1 MGSPEVVA
9 VRPLATRSAMRSAA
23 PDRREPPSAPQRPPL
38 CSCAPHSACCMVRT
52 LPTRARRRHRRAQQ
66 RCHGLVLPRLG
77 RLQRCTAPRVGQ
89 QHRRAGVEQRRR
101 CRRVSGDRRDVQQ
114 RAVRK
119 VDHADVRAGLQQVGQ
134 QRRVAAHDARND
146 GRQDN
151 MVAVRQARAR
161 VLEHARHICVPV
173 EQRQAQRRVAVTV
186 AELRGGLQRQQQLD
200 NVGAASMRRHHQH
213 GAARLVDRV
222 DVDALLQHLEEE
234 VVLAGG
240 CGAEHVEEA
249 LLVLLFAKAVKG
261 LVHGVKVADPVLLLG
276 VEQRFEL

>member
-1 MGSPEVVA
+1 MEQLACETVTHCRVPFVEARPDAQPDARPAREGRGHQGFRFVRRALCAAVLVVC
-9 VRPLATRSAMRSAA
+9 VVPSGAA
-23 PDRREPPSAPQRPPL
+23 RAGLRQRQPAL
-38 CSCAPHSACCMVRT
+38 RKRQACCGPRRRLTHALAALQCAATSARRSRPTRT
-52 LPTRARRRHRRAQQ
+52 APALGLLQQRQLPGRCHAVAGRKVITARARRRHRRAQQ

-151 MVAVRQARAR
+151 MVAVRQA
-161 VLEHARHICVPV
+161 V
-173 EQRQAQRRVAVTV
+173 
-186 AELRGGLQRQQQLD
+186 
-200 NVGAASMRRHHQH
+200 
-213 GAARLVDRV
+213 
-222 DVDALLQHLEEE
+222 
-234 VVLAGG
+234 
-240 CGAEHVEEA
+240 
-249 LLVLLFAKAVKG
+249 
-261 LVHGVKVADPVLLLG
+261 
-276 VEQRFEL
+276 